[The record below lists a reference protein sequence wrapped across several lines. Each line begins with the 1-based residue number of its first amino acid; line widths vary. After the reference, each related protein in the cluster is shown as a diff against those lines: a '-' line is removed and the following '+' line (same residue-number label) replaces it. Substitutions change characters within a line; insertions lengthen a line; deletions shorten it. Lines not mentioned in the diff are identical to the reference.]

1 MTLFIPGLLLPGSP
15 ARAAEAV
22 ATAEGGS
29 LTTWSVVIALL
40 VCSVAAS
47 VAYLCYFAV
56 RLWNGYWKSLALA
69 PLGLLGLW
77 LTLILVGMLTGLA
90 PRALWTVEILAWAM
104 GTAVYLVTLFTAR
117 RAFEKADATD
127 QNKG

>member
-1 MTLFIPGLLLPGSP
+1 MPLFIPGLLLSGSP
-15 ARAAEAV
+15 ARAAETA
-22 ATAEGGS
+22 ATAGGGP
-29 LTTWSVVIALL
+29 LTTWSIVIALL

-56 RLWNGYWKSLALA
+56 RLWKGYWKSLALA

-104 GTAVYLVTLFTAR
+104 GTAVYLVILFTAR
-117 RAFEKADATD
+117 RAFEKADAAD
-127 QNKG
+127 QPDK

>member
-1 MTLFIPGLLLPGSP
+1 MTQLLPGLLLVGNP
-15 ARAAEAV
+15 AWAAEIMGTSDQTPL
-22 ATAEGGS
+22 TA
-29 LTTWSVVIALL
+29 WSIVIALL

-56 RLWNGYWKSLALA
+56 RLWSGYWKFLALA

-90 PRALWTVEILAWAM
+90 PRTLWAVEILAWAM
-104 GTAVYLVTLFTAR
+104 GTAVYFVVLFTAR
-117 RAFEKADATD
+117 RAFEKADALD
-127 QNKG
+127 SSKD